1 MSTQGNLLIENFIL
15 PLIISGVGL
24 ITIGI
29 FLISHKN
36 KKKMNDSGIIFN
48 QLKEYWFNKKCQDEF
63 DNILNDNTLNSYER
77 EIKCMDYLQNTF
89 DSFAKEKNYKELN
102 YSIIEVII
110 NWGILM
116 HLQIKDKIDGNEN
129 NF

>member
-1 MSTQGNLLIENFIL
+1 
-15 PLIISGVGL
+15 
-24 ITIGI
+24 
-29 FLISHKN
+29 
-36 KKKMNDSGIIFN
+36 MNDSQIIFN

-63 DNILNDNTLNSYER
+63 DRILNNDTLNSYER
-77 EIKCMDYLQNTF
+77 EVKCMDYLQNTF
-89 DSFAKEKNYKELN
+89 DSFSKENNFKELN

-116 HLQIKDKIDGNEN
+116 HLQIKDKLNGNEN